1 MLGVLSQQ
9 QVVPTA
15 FARGAHS
22 MAHPH
27 KKVPVQTAVDLTLS
41 HYIAVEAIS
50 VSFAPYQNIFVGIG
64 G

>member
-22 MAHPH
+22 MAQPH
-27 KKVPVQTAVDLTLS
+27 KKVPVQTAVDLRLF
-41 HYIAVEAIS
+41 HYIATGAIS
-50 VSFAPYQNIFVGIG
+50 ALFAPYNFL
-64 G
+64 

>member
-22 MAHPH
+22 MAQPH
-27 KKVPVQTAVDLTLS
+27 KKVPVQTAVDLRLS